1 MTTENHPAVSDA
13 DVAAIAAQLGRVPRG
28 LRGVAHRCPCGNPD
42 VVETAPRLPDG
53 TPFPTLYYLTCPKA
67 ASLIGTLEAEG
78 VMKDQTARLAEDPE
92 LAAAYQEAH
101 EDYIARRDAIEVLEG
116 FPSAG
121 GMPDRVK
128 CLHVLVGHSL
138 AAGEGVNPLG
148 DEAIGMLEDWWAK
161 GPCVSP
167 AEVQA
172 AGERVA
178 RNRAKDQDHDAVI
191 AAKQQKTAERAAK
204 KRAAQEPAEDAAQDA
219 AAPGGSAGDTG
230 GQQES
235 Q

>member
-1 MTTENHPAVSDA
+1 METAPPMTTENHPTVSDS

-28 LRGVAHRCPCGNPD
+28 LRAVAHRCPCGNPD
-42 VVETAPRLPDG
+42 VVETAPRLADG

-67 ASLIGTLEAEG
+67 ASLIGTLEADG
-78 VMKDQTARLAEDPE
+78 VMKEQTARLAEDPE
-92 LAAAYQEAH
+92 LAAAYQKAH

-138 AAGEGVNPLG
+138 AAGPGVNPLG

-161 GPCVSP
+161 GPCVS
-167 AEVQA
+167 ADEVEA
-172 AGERVA
+172 AGGRVA
-178 RNRAKDQDHDAVI
+178 RNRAKEHDHEAVI
-191 AAKQQKTAERAAK
+191 AAKQRKAEERAAK
-204 KRAAQEPAEDAAQDA
+204 KRAAEEAGQDDRE
-219 AAPGGSAGDTG
+219 AGA
-230 GQQES
+230 
-235 Q
+235 